1 MIDLNTLLILNLLAL
16 PISFLLFCIFFIH
29 SDEEFASLP
38 IMILCIIMSMFV
50 IGVLLID
57 VSPGNLLP

>member
-1 MIDLNTLLILNLLAL
+1 MIDFNTLLMLNLLAL
-16 PISFLLFCIFFIH
+16 PISFLLFCTFFIH

-38 IMILCIIMSMFV
+38 IMILYIIMLMFIV
-50 IGVLLID
+50 GVLLID